1 MDSFIDSQLQGKYKN
16 VPFNVRKETLDSVG
30 QSWVKHTYPKSG
42 VQYLEAMGEEPF
54 QETIDL
60 YFKGETYLDDF
71 NSFKKAIQDPAPG
84 RLYSPTFGIFDN
96 IIATPS
102 SFTVTQNT
110 LGNISASIHFE
121 VTIDRPA
128 PIDSEISEQDVA
140 SKAIEATAVLQ
151 ESFTSDYVS
160 PETDNNFLTAGTDA
174 AGLAE
179 ETRDITGLIKETR
192 DFLRKI
198 DVSIRQVDTYAAL
211 LLNPGQPLGYLQS
224 LLLSVKNTG
233 AFSLYSKLANMGRRL
248 SNSMNDIDS
257 GISPK
262 TSTVFPAVPGDLE
275 VDTTINLWD
284 EDTGERI
291 ERNSGRLAI
300 VNTFRMAGII
310 GMFESAANANYTT
323 TDEIDKT
330 VVVLES
336 YYNALIENDEYIIII
351 QKMKTIVDELKIR
364 TDKVLARKRQQAY
377 GVIEIEEIR
386 PISSVLLAY
395 KLYGELIKNEAQLVF
410 MTSIISGLNRN
421 QPAHALQGTVRVVE
435 VA

>member
-1 MDSFIDSQLQGKYKN
+1 MDSFLDSQLKGKYKN
-16 VPFNVRKETLDSVG
+16 IPFNVKQETLDSVG

-60 YFKGETYLDDF
+60 YFKGENYLDDF
-71 NSFKKAIQDPAPG
+71 NSFKKAIQDPSPG

-96 IIATPS
+96 IIVTPS

-110 LGNISASIHFE
+110 LGNITASIHFE

-140 SKAIEATAVLQ
+140 SKAAEATAVLQ
-151 ESFTSDYVS
+151 ESFTADYVS

-179 ETRDITGLIKETR
+179 ETKDITGLIKETR
-192 DFLRKI
+192 NFLRKI
-198 DVSIRQVDTYAAL
+198 DVSIRRVDTYAAL

-224 LLLSVKNTG
+224 LLLSTRNTG
-233 AFSLYSKLANMGRRL
+233 AFSLYSKLANMGKGL
-248 SNSMNDIDS
+248 SNSMNDINS

-262 TSTVFPAVPGDLE
+262 KSTVFPATPGDLD
-275 VDTTINLWD
+275 VDININLW
-284 EDTGERI
+284 ETDTAERI
-291 ERNSGRLAI
+291 ERNNGRLSI
-300 VNTFRMAGII
+300 INTFRITGII

-330 VVVLES
+330 SAVLES
-336 YYNALIENDEYIIII
+336 YYNALIENDVYKIII
-351 QKMKTIVDELKIR
+351 QKMKTIIDELKVR
-364 TDKVLARKRQQAY
+364 TDEVLVRKRQQAY
-377 GVIEIEEIR
+377 GIIEIEEIR

-395 KLYGELIKNEAQLVF
+395 KLYGEFIKNEAQLVF
-410 MTSIISGLNRN
+410 MTSILAGLNRS

-435 VA
+435 IA